1 MHTETQ
7 FNLLNVQREVNRDL
21 IRNAKLEFPMD
32 LYIKEVKREGKDRA
46 IVAFTFKTVTD
57 PEFASFTVSGTMSMD
72 GKPAEIEEWITPV
85 DSEPPKVWQHVY
97 KETVAILAIMAKA
110 VNTPFPIAE
119 IEAMALSH

>member
-7 FNLLNVQREVNRDL
+7 FNRLNVQREVNRDL
-21 IRNAKLEFPMD
+21 IRNADLEFPMD
-32 LYIKEVKREGKDRA
+32 LYIKKVKREGKTRA
-46 IVAFTFKTVTD
+46 IVSFTFKTVTN

-85 DSEPPKVWQHVY
+85 GSEPPKIWQHVY
-97 KETVAILAIMAKA
+97 KETVAILAIMAQA
-110 VNTPFPIAE
+110 VNTPFPVAE